1 MQITRLPPGD
11 TSKIL
16 QIRNLSAM
24 KVLDHQVETDDLSEV
39 WIIVEKKV
47 TITVSAIRSKP
58 GSVG

>member
-1 MQITRLPPGD
+1 MYKRQ
-11 TSKIL
+11 IL